1 MKKNNIRDAKIE
13 LNNFYH
19 TYMGDE
25 IIDVVKSGKNF
36 YSEIKAYSDDWTL
49 ALWLEYSWIE
59 EKPVIAIALDAP
71 CENFEKIINE
81 QNFVHLY
88 ANDTR
93 RIESH
98 IFEGSS
104 VDKIFVQEDAK
115 SGYNYLSLYIN
126 PQNPSQS
133 LEKFLNA
140 EEVKAVLNKI
150 APTEIDEIT
159 ERIQVILARVGHGKY
174 RDKMFSYWNGQC
186 AVTNCTI
193 KELLRASHAK
203 PWVDCD
209 GAKEKLNPY
218 NGFLLCANLDALF
231 DRGLITFDRDG
242 KIKISKFITKEQQES
257 IGIHP
262 EMRIREGLF
271 SEKHIEFLEW
281 HWKNVWKDKCL

>member
-1 MKKNNIRDAKIE
+1 MDRNYFNGKTKK
-13 LNNFYH
+13 
-19 TYMGDE
+19 
-25 IIDVVKSGKNF
+25 
-36 YSEIKAYSDDWTL
+36 
-49 ALWLEYSWIE
+49 
-59 EKPVIAIALDAP
+59 
-71 CENFEKIINE
+71 FEKIINE
-81 QNFVHLY
+81 KLY
-88 ANDTR
+88 PNLYTEDTKCLKSHT
-93 RIESH
+93 IEESP
-98 IFEGSS
+98 
-104 VDKIFVQEDAK
+104 VDKLFVQEDGAWR
-115 SGYNYLSLYIN
+115 YLVLYIN

-193 KELLRASHAK
+193 KDLLRASHAK

-281 HWKNVWKDKCL
+281 HWKKVWKDESL